1 MFDLVQNIPLQ
12 MWFQHILPN
21 TLRWMRL
28 MYENVLWDASY
39 FRHLNNTHTTQK
51 SHCKNFWWKSLK
63 VKAASLIFVTKNKN
77 EYVKLFLNQMYFLVL
92 RTRFFFLRVWS
103 GAQVKFFDRV
113 EIHLSRAVPSGD
125 LLLDLVIFTEEIW
138 NGKLHFLCSVLSC
151 HQTFMLAREFP
162 WALKLQFCWICYHIV
177 GVSSL

>member
-1 MFDLVQNIPLQ
+1 MFLFKCDFSIFFWTPLDGCVWC
-12 MWFQHILPN
+12 MKI
-21 TLRWMRL
+21 
-28 MYENVLWDASY
+28 VLWDASY

-63 VKAASLIFVTKNKN
+63 VKAASLIFATKQKWTGLVVSQSN
-77 EYVKLFLNQMYFLVL
+77 VLFGIAHP
-92 RTRFFFLRVWS
+92 FFFLRVWS

-125 LLLDLVIFTEEIW
+125 LLVDLVIFTEEIRIW
-138 NGKLHFLCSVLSC
+138 KLHFLCSVLSC

-162 WALKLQFCWICYHIV
+162 
-177 GVSSL
+177 